1 MVFLFWNK
9 CSYNFVSS
17 RPIIYSKVTYEQQ
30 TYGGHYH
37 GRNKQQWGGDSK
49 MGRGI
54 TGINDKDNG
63 FVIEPAETG
72 TNTGTGTSGNST
84 STTSTGTNTGTGT
97 GTRTG
102 TNTGTNT
109 TDKPTQEVSELALL
123 TEEEKAKYL
132 IADETEKKRLI
143 RNAKKRQ
150 RYAEKKQANGQDV
163 KPRKVKGAK
172 KEETTPA
179 LDVTQLNMIVASLS
193 AVVASRPNCEHWL
206 LNEKEIN
213 SITVPLSKMLA
224 ESTMF
229 ANMGQYSN
237 QITLCMACVTVFMPR
252 LIITV
257 QKQKEVK
264 KIARTGQSTNTN
276 VNDERVRPTGEKKDS
291 NSRTDRG
298 NVKQSSSNGKD
309 NADNVPFYGV
319 PIC

>member
-1 MVFLFWNK
+1 MGNINAEFTGQTDRVIIQPVTDGEK
-9 CSYNFVSS
+9 GRSS
-17 RPIIYSKVTYEQQ
+17 
-30 TYGGHYH
+30 G
-37 GRNKQQWGGDSK
+37 
-49 MGRGI
+49 
-54 TGINDKDNG
+54 
-63 FVIEPAETG
+63 
-72 TNTGTGTSGNST
+72 GTSTTTT
-84 STTSTGTNTGTGT
+84 STTSTTGGGSGSGGSERNTGTGKAETIKT
-97 GTRTG
+97 G
-102 TNTGTNT
+102 
-109 TDKPTQEVSELALL
+109 ELSEISLL
-123 TEEEKAKYL
+123 TDEEKAQYAT
-132 IADETEKKRLI
+132 ADEAEKKRLI

-172 KEETTPA
+172 KEEQPA

-224 ESTMF
+224 ESQAF

-237 QITLCMACVTVFMPR
+237 QIALCMACITVFMPR
-252 LIITV
+252 LIVTV

-264 KIARTGQSTNTN
+264 KIARTGQRTDTN
-276 VNDERVRPTGEKKDS
+276 VTDERVRPTGEKKDS
-291 NSRTDRG
+291 NTGTNRG

-309 NADNVPFYGV
+309 NADSIPFYGV